1 MASFRKIL
9 LAALAAA
16 LPLATSAQNTRQ
28 LHIVNTGDLHGSWFD
43 QPYVEGA
50 KTKTSLMSVKVYVD
64 SLRQAVGADN
74 VLLLDA
80 GDNLQG
86 DNAAYYF
93 NRIADP
99 EEPHLFPRIMKYM
112 GYDAVALGNHDI
124 EAGHGVYDRVLKEM
138 TACDIPWLGGNVMDI
153 SDGSTY
159 FPMFK
164 SFYKAGVKVT
174 VLGFEN
180 ANMEAWLPEELYSGM
195 SFLSLVPYVQAFVD
209 YVVSIEKPQVVVVV
223 AHTGT
228 GDGDGSQLES
238 QGLDLFNSLR
248 GVDVLIGGHDHRA
261 YAATKQGFA
270 YMDCGSRAGNVGHAV
285 VELHTKGRKVIA
297 KDVSA
302 EICRIDKSKVDWVME
317 DVFKK
322 DFEAVKAFTNQE
334 VGTLAVPLASK
345 DAYSGMSDYVNL
357 VHTVQLNAT
366 GARVSFAAPLS
377 FNGRVKPGTV
387 VFNDMFTIYP
397 YENQLYVM
405 NLKGSEIKNYLE
417 LSYDRWIQT
426 SADHVLLIQNES
438 DPRTGSARWSFV
450 NRSYNFDSA
459 AGLVYTVD
467 VTKPF
472 GSRVVIK
479 SFADGSAFDET
490 AMYPVA
496 MTSYRASGGGGL
508 IHEGA
513 GLPSDVASER
523 VVAKLSEIRDLVYA
537 FIGANNVVDRSVLA
551 DEKVIGSW
559 KFIPEDVVS
568 PLMKKDISL
577 LFGSGQ

>member
-1 MASFRKIL
+1 MALVRKFLIIS
-9 LAALAAA
+9 LAAVLS
-16 LPLATSAQNTRQ
+16 LPAFAQNTRQ
-28 LHIVNTGDLHGSWFD
+28 LHIVSTGDIHGSWFD

-64 SLRQAVGADN
+64 SLRQAVGSEN

-99 EEPHLFPRIMKYM
+99 EKPHLFPRMMNYM

-124 EAGHGVYDRVLKEM
+124 ETGHAVYDRILKEM
-138 TACDIPWLGGNVMDI
+138 TAYNIPWMGGNVMDI
-153 SDGSTY
+153 KDGSTY
-159 FPMFK
+159 FPMYK
-164 SFYKAGVKVT
+164 SFIKAGVKVT

-180 ANMEAWLPEELYSGM
+180 ANMEEWLPEELYEGM
-195 SFLSLVPYVQAFVD
+195 TFLSLVPYVQAFVD

-228 GDGDGSQLES
+228 GDGDGEQLES
-238 QGLDLFNSLR
+238 QGLDLFKSLK
-248 GVDVLIGGHDHRA
+248 GVDLLIGAHDHRPYVA
-261 YAATKQGFA
+261 EKQGFA
-270 YMDCGSRAGNVGHAV
+270 YMNSGARAGNVGHAV
-285 VELHTKGRKVIA
+285 IDLHTQGRKVIA
-297 KDVSA
+297 KDITA

-317 DVFKK
+317 DMFKE

-345 DAYSGMSDYVNL
+345 DSYAGMSDYVNL

-366 GARVSFAAPLS
+366 NAKVSFAAPLS
-377 FNGRVKPGTV
+377 FNGRVEPGKV

-405 NLKGSEIKNYLE
+405 NLTGAEIKNYLE
-417 LSYDRWIQT
+417 LSYDKWIQNST
-426 SADHVLLIQNES
+426 DHVLLIQNEP
-438 DPRTGSARWSFV
+438 DPRTGADKWSFV

-467 VTKPF
+467 VTKPY
-472 GSRVVIK
+472 GSRVAIK
-479 SFADGSAFDET
+479 SFADGSPFNESE
-490 AMYPVA
+490 MYPVA

-508 IHEGA
+508 IYEGA
-513 GLPSDVASER
+513 GLPAEVAAER
-523 VVAKLSEIRDLVYA
+523 IDAKLTEIRDLVYA
-537 FIGANNVVDRSVLA
+537 FIAANNVVDKSVLA

-559 KFIPEDVVS
+559 KFIPDDVVA

-577 LFGSGQ
+577 LFGPAK

>member
-1 MASFRKIL
+1 MAQICKNLITAL
-9 LAALAAA
+9 LAVISLSAA
-16 LPLATSAQNTRQ
+16 AQNTRQ
-28 LHIVNTGDLHGSWFD
+28 LHIVSTGDVHGSWFD
-43 QPYVEGA
+43 QPYVDGG

-80 GDNLQG
+80 GDSLQG

-93 NRIADP
+93 NRVADP
-99 EEPHLFPRIMKYM
+99 EKPHLFPRIMKYM
-112 GYDAVALGNHDI
+112 GYDAVAVGNHDI
-124 EAGHGVYDRVLKEM
+124 ETGHKVYDRILKEM
-138 TACDIPWLGGNVMDI
+138 TDNDIPWLGGNVMDI

-159 FPMFK
+159 FPMYR

-228 GDGDGSQLES
+228 GEGDGGQLES
-238 QGLDLFNSLR
+238 QGLDLFNSLK
-248 GVDVLIGGHDHRA
+248 GVDVLIGGHDHRP
-261 YAATKQGFA
+261 YVTTKQGLA
-270 YMDCGSRAGNVGHAV
+270 YVNSGSRVGNVGHAV
-285 VELHTKGRKVIA
+285 VELHTQGRKVIA

-317 DVFKK
+317 DMFKE

-334 VGTLAVPLASK
+334 VGTLSVPLASRE
-345 DAYSGMSDYVNL
+345 AYAGMSDYVNL
-357 VHTVQLNAT
+357 IHTVQLNAT

-377 FNGRVKPGTV
+377 FNGKVKSGTV

-417 LSYDRWIQT
+417 LSYDKWIQT
-426 SADHVLLIQNES
+426 SADHVLLIQSEA
-438 DPRTGSARWSFV
+438 DPRTGTDKWSFV

-479 SFADGSAFDET
+479 SFADGSAFDESE
-490 AMYPVA
+490 MYPVA

-508 IHEGA
+508 VYEGA
-513 GLPSDVASER
+513 GLAAEVASER
-523 VVAKLSEIRDLVYA
+523 ICARHPEIRDLVYA
-537 FIGANNVVDRSVLA
+537 FIAANKVVDRSVLS

-559 KFIPEDVVS
+559 KFIPEDVVE

-577 LFGSGQ
+577 LF